1 MPCPGVWTRVY
12 IADAALCSD
21 IPRSLLYEPRDHI
34 EKYRRIDMAA
44 SRSPRLTIVMLLALT
59 CVATVTL
66 GGCPVERG
74 YVLCDNRCLKLYT
87 IKQDYQTAKTRC
99 EADGAHLFFFKSRDQ
114 DVPALQYLLDTRGEV
129 LQGIAQG
136 LWVGATDIE
145 VEGQFVW
152 SDNSCVPTNT
162 GLWAHT
168 QPDNYLNNEDCVVV
182 GISSGIML
190 NDLPCSSRNGY
201 VCQVDI

>member
-1 MPCPGVWTRVY
+1 
-12 IADAALCSD
+12 
-21 IPRSLLYEPRDHI
+21 
-34 EKYRRIDMAA
+34 MAV
-44 SRSPRLTIVMLLALT
+44 SHSPRLTIVMLLALT

-66 GGCPVERG
+66 GVCPVERG

-145 VEGQFVW
+145 VEGQFVCGVTTPVCRQIPD
-152 SDNSCVPTNT
+152 SGPT
-162 GLWAHT
+162 
-168 QPDNYLNNEDCVVV
+168 LNRTT
-182 GISSGIML
+182 I
-190 NDLPCSSRNGY
+190 
-201 VCQVDI
+201 